1 MPPHACLLRSLG
13 RHAFRVAPAPVDHAH
28 RPLHCKVSITRHVSF
43 LWSGRVHG
51 PHPFIIAERP
61 SQLKPNAAMF
71 HDASRKCPPRDSP
84 TWSRTVTGVGGVSDA
99 TENIRTSG
107 VRCLPS
113 EGSHLHQSGSSSHP
127 KRSRQNEPHAFR
139 GGRRGAMAR
148 ALQRGRCAGL
158 RVPQYVPQRV
168 SWNFFGNAAVVRDG
182 FSRRHRDGREQAC
195 RRQRPQGCRAQAPS
209 ARDQD
214 HGRETLEQAQQGIRS
229 VHGSE
234 GEGEVQGRSARE
246 VISGQPGQG
255 GAMTASRAR

>member
-13 RHAFRVAPAPVDHAH
+13 RHALRVAPAPPVDHAH

-71 HDASRKCPPRDSP
+71 HDASRECPPRDPP
-84 TWSRTVTGVGGVSDA
+84 TWSRAVTGVGGVSDA
-99 TENIRTSG
+99 TENICTSG

-148 ALQRGRCAGL
+148 AETRASDLRAAPAAARTCCSPKTSCPDRCAG
-158 RVPQYVPQRV
+158 
-168 SWNFFGNAAVVRDG
+168 SSDG
-182 FSRRHRDGREQAC
+182 PALKM
-195 RRQRPQGCRAQAPS
+195 RAN
-209 ARDQD
+209 R
-214 HGRETLEQAQQGIRS
+214 
-229 VHGSE
+229 
-234 GEGEVQGRSARE
+234 RSARPCD
-246 VISGQPGQG
+246 VI
-255 GAMTASRAR
+255 RFE